1 MEKKTKATT
10 ARKEVPTMTKIIAT
24 YPFAGKTY
32 YMKNHIS
39 SAIKVSNQD
48 YIFMK
53 DKDVTKPDS
62 LTESK
67 YSVQS
72 TAGYIECL
80 YKEEKYEYILINHM
94 PERVKCL
101 IQKGLDIDLIRP
113 LPNKA
118 FSDLVFRSRAEASG
132 CEENWI
138 LNILKLMNTPLEDI
152 YTEEEL
158 KHIHVIDINPSLYL
172 TDILDPEFPETN

>member
-1 MEKKTKATT
+1 
-10 ARKEVPTMTKIIAT
+10 MTKIIAT
-24 YPFAGKTY
+24 YPYAGKAY
-32 YMKNHIS
+32 YMKNHFS
-39 SAIKVSNQD
+39 SAIKISNHD

-53 DKDVTKPDS
+53 DKDATKPDN
-62 LTESK
+62 LTENK
-67 YSVQS
+67 FTTQ
-72 TAGYIECL
+72 AIACYIECL

-101 IQKGLDIDLIRP
+101 IQKGMDVYLIRP
-113 LPNKA
+113 FPNKA

-132 CEENWI
+132 CEEDWI
-138 LNILKLMNTPLEDI
+138 NNILRLMNTPLEDI

-172 TDILDPEFPETN
+172 TDILDPEFPETK

>member
-1 MEKKTKATT
+1 MQKKTKDI
-10 ARKEVPTMTKIIAT
+10 RKELPIMTKIIVT

-32 YMKNHIS
+32 YMKNHS
-39 SAIKVSNQD
+39 SSIKVSNQD
-48 YIFMK
+48 YVFMK
-53 DKDVTKPDS
+53 DKDINKPDT
-62 LTESK
+62 LMESK

-72 TAGYIECL
+72 TAGYIEYL
-80 YKEEKYEYILINHM
+80 YKEEKYEYILINHI
-94 PERVKCL
+94 PERIKCL
-101 IQKGLDIDLIRP
+101 IQKGLDVYLVRP

-132 CEENWI
+132 CEEDWI
-138 LNILKLMNTPLEDI
+138 LNILRLMNTPLKDI

-172 TDILDPEFPETN
+172 SDILNPEFPETN

>member
-1 MEKKTKATT
+1 MYI
-10 ARKEVPTMTKIIAT
+10 MTKIIAT
-24 YPFAGKTY
+24 YPFAGKSY

-53 DKDVTKPDS
+53 DKDITKPDT
-62 LTESK
+62 LMESK

-72 TAGYIECL
+72 TVSYIEYL
-80 YKEEKYEYILINHM
+80 YNEEKYEYILINHI
-94 PERVKCL
+94 PERIKYL
-101 IQKGLDIDLIRP
+101 IQRGFDVDLVRP
-113 LPNKA
+113 LPNKT

-132 CEENWI
+132 CEEGWI
-138 LNILKLMNTPLEDI
+138 LNILRLMNTPLENI
-152 YTEEEL
+152 YSEEEL